1 MAAHDEDADRYYS
14 GRARSG
20 CYDRVLPRVA
30 SAMLFTLESRQVQLR
45 GGQHFV
51 AANATVVDSVILEN
65 ESSVWFNTVIRG
77 DNDVI
82 TVGARSN
89 VQEGSILHTDAGIP
103 LTLGTEVSVGHQV
116 MLHGCIGEGSLI
128 GIKALILNHA
138 VIGRECLIGANTPIT
153 EGKIIPDRSLV
164 LGSPGKVVRTLS
176 DEEMAR
182 LRSIAAH
189 YVENA
194 RRYLTALAPD
204 PRSGG

>member
-1 MAAHDEDADRYYS
+1 MIQAFQ
-14 GRARSG
+14 
-20 CYDRVLPRVA
+20 CIA

-51 AANATVVDSVILEN
+51 AANATVVGSVVLEH

-82 TVGARSN
+82 TIGARSN
-89 VQEGSILHTDAGIP
+89 VQDGSILHTDAGIP

-116 MLHGCIGEGSLI
+116 MLHGCTIGEGSLI

-138 VIGRECLIGANTPIT
+138 VIGRECLVGANTLVT

-176 DEEMAR
+176 DEEVAR
-182 LRSIAAH
+182 LRWIAAH

-194 RRYLTALAPD
+194 RRYLMALSPD
-204 PRSGG
+204 PRFAG